1 MFKSDRTYKGLDDYS
16 GTSAKGNVMSW
27 DNVNDR
33 IHELDKL
40 YTKWNFNYWKFN
52 QKNDINQ
59 FLRNEIYDVIELMR
73 SSSNNYIIA
82 NFEASII
89 LASAAV
95 EKMCNAVLFI
105 YFMREKKGTGCNSI
119 DPEWIKVDTVNG
131 PIYFDKQWNRVIKI
145 GNAWFK
151 FKNNT
156 LNEKTLEKVK
166 CYGYSCEFL
175 LNPGDQLEK
184 SIFVERRNA
193 VAHGDPARMLI
204 IEQLHGYVINTPN
217 DMAELMNNRKS
228 AFDQYKMA
236 STFILSVFSK
246 FDKDFPPKG
255 INP

>member
-1 MFKSDRTYKGLDDYS
+1 MFRSDRTYKGLDDYF

-33 IHELDKL
+33 IHELDGIYK
-40 YTKWNFNYWKFN
+40 TWNFSWWEFD
-52 QKNDINQ
+52 QKSGVNQ

-105 YFMREKKGTGCNSI
+105 YFMRERNGTKCNSTG
-119 DPEWIKVDTVNG
+119 PEWIKVDTVNG
-131 PIYFDKQWNRVIKI
+131 PIYFDERWNRFIRI

-156 LNEKTLEKVK
+156 LNKTTLEKVK

-217 DMAELMNNRKS
+217 DMAELMKNRKS

-246 FDKDFPPKG
+246 FDKDFPPNG